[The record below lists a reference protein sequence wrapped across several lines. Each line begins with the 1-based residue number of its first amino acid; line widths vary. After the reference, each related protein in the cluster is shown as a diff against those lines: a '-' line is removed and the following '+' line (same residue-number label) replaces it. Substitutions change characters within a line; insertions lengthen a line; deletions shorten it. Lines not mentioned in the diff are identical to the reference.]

1 MIAMF
6 TNYQNLSE
14 YYTPNNLAKYQQQP
28 SSYTKFNSSNT
39 TLPYELYNAKG
50 ALEGYFWNYGETIT
64 LDFSIDGYFT
74 INADDQILYKAGET
88 PSIITEGRLG
98 QKIYNIIDYRS
109 WECKSYSN
117 LGYIWEE
124 DPEFTYP
131 LNTKQFVY
139 IDASD
144 YLKDKKVLFK
154 LYNFRCEEIYSENLP
169 GNPSIK
175 IHFDTELSKK
185 LVRGIYYCSLEV
197 IGNNS
202 CEKVFDISDCKLLIK

>member
-1 MIAMF
+1 MTDMF

-39 TLPYELYNAKG
+39 TLPYELYNAKSE
-50 ALEGYFWNYGETIT
+50 LEGYFWNYGETIT

-74 INADDQILYKAGET
+74 MNDNDRILYKAGEK
-88 PSIITEGRLG
+88 PSINTEGRLG
-98 QKIYNIIDYRS
+98 QKIYNIIDYKS
-109 WECKSYSN
+109 WECKSYSHSE
-117 LGYIWEE
+117 YIWEE
-124 DPEFTYP
+124 DKEFTYP

-144 YLKDKKVLFK
+144 YLKDKMITFR
-154 LYNFRCEEIYSENLP
+154 LYNFRYEEIYTKNISGSPE
-169 GNPSIK
+169 IK
-175 IHFDTELSKK
+175 IFIDTEINK
-185 LVRGIYYCSLEV
+185 LLTKGIYYCSLEV

-202 CEKVFDISDCKLLIK
+202 CEKVFDVTDCKLLIK